1 MIIHLTETGFNA
13 GRRLCLTD
21 RSDGSTNVH
30 AAYASINKPE
40 YRVNCCSACLKVWA
54 AEAYDDHD
62 DDMPTWVKQLRDE
75 LKTVGSLRLNDS
87 GE

>member
-1 MIIHLTETGFNA
+1 MTIHLTETGFNA

-21 RSDGSTNVH
+21 RSDGLTNVH
-30 AAYASINKPE
+30 AAYAPINKPE

-54 AEAYDDHD
+54 AEAYDDRD